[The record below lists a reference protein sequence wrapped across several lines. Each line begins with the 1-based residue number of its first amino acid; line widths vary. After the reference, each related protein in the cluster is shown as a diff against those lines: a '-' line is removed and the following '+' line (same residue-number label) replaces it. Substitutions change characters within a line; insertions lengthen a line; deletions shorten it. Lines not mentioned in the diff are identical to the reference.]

1 MFNRSPY
8 NRTPYNRSSLLE
20 FQWMATVSGVA
31 ETKASITL
39 SLILSASAVSGQTE
53 ATASMVL
60 LVLPSARITTAIAES
75 IGTYIRTI
83 FYSALATARADAK
96 GSKVSIYEIV
106 KIVIDSVNMAAG
118 DILVVDTEHMTVTL
132 NGVNIVDKI
141 SDTSAF
147 FDLKPGLNEITA
159 SGDAPADIKVLWKDR
174 WL

>member
-1 MFNRSPY
+1 
-8 NRTPYNRSSLLE
+8 
-20 FQWMATVSGVA
+20 MATVSGVA

-83 FYSALATARADAK
+83 FYSAFAAARADAK
-96 GSKVSIYEIV
+96 GRKVSIYEIV

-118 DILVVDTEHMTVTL
+118 DILVVDTKHMAVTL

-147 FDLKPGLNEITA
+147 FDLKPGVNEITV